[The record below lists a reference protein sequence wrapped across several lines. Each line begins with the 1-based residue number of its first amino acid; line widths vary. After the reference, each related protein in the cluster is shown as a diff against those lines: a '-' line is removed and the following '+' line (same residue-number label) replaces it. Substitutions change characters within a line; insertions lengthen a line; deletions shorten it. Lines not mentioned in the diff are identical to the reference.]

1 MISVAIAS
9 KGLNMKPVFNVDEP
23 VITCDTGS
31 PEYDGIETRIY
42 AVIPKGMRY
51 ECRLTGAMC
60 SMSEF
65 ESESFGYLLDIPCRD
80 DDSENGYEILWR
92 SSALRKKPKAAD
104 RSFCEIIED
113 LKQKSDTTQ

>member
-1 MISVAIAS
+1 
-9 KGLNMKPVFNVDEP
+9 MKPVFNVDEP